1 MEQRGL
7 LAKEEVIRSFAP
19 VGQREK
25 HMGNYHLNNM
35 EWLAEVKHKKNC
47 NMPQN

>member
-1 MEQRGL
+1 MQRGL

-19 VGQREK
+19 VGPREK
-25 HMGNYHLNNM
+25 HTGNYHLNNV

-47 NMPQN
+47 NMP